1 MVAGRTSDAADA
13 HRTESPPQLTAY
25 ARRPDLAHL
34 PAWGEFRKRV
44 GDSGD
49 VGIFHE
55 TYRVEN
61 GNYEVIYHHMP
72 PFGLGE
78 VGELIE
84 IGGHHEN
91 AGGRMGK

>member
-1 MVAGRTSDAADA
+1 MRGDQTSCIC
-13 HRTESPPQLTAY
+13 
-25 ARRPDLAHL
+25 RRG
-34 PAWGEFRKRV
+34 GEFRNRV

-72 PFGLGE
+72 PFGLRK